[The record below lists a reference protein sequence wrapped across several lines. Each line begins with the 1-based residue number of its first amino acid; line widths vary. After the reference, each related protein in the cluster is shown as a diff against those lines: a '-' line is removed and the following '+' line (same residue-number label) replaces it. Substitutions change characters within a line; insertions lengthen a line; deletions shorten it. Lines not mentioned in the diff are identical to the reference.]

1 MREMMRD
8 YKALMVNLMQF
19 GKDIQI
25 LVCQVLFLTRNRRV
39 ITRKKLFCGEL
50 NFFIGKLTKINYRYC
65 KKTELLIIIEGD
77 IKYFQLRQLYCEH
90 CKRVHLE
97 CPDII
102 EPNKHYMSEVITD
115 AISNEFSSCCAEST
129 TIQRWKKELNSK

>member
-1 MREMMRD
+1 M
-8 YKALMVNLMQF
+8 
-19 GKDIQI
+19 
-25 LVCQVLFLTRNRRV
+25 
-39 ITRKKLFCGEL
+39 
-50 NFFIGKLTKINYRYC
+50 
-65 KKTELLIIIEGD
+65 IIIHNYKMVLKGKRYYVKNMDKEVRCEQCNMPMKVRGSKKRKVINVEGD